1 MSEEKHTHV
10 HVLEDGTVMSIPTI
24 TPTGTIIQIQKQS

>member
-10 HVLEDGTVMSIPTI
+10 HVLEDGIPTI

>member
-10 HVLEDGTVMSIPTI
+10 HVLEDGTVIEHSTI